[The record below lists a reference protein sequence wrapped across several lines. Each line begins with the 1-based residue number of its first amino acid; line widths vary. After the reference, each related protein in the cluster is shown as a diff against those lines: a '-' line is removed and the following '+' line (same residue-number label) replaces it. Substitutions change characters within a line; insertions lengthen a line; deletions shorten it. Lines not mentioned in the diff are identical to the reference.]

1 MTKRPPNMT
10 QQRPNVLILFTDM
23 QRADTIRAL
32 GNPHIRTPNLDRLV
46 NEGSAFTSCYS
57 PSPVCVPAR
66 CCMHYGLYPQK
77 TGLFDNGR
85 MLDDN
90 GASYPEVL
98 GRNGY
103 RTHAIGKCHF
113 TPDTRAL
120 RGFQSRQS
128 QEEVTSDP
136 ETDDYVAWLRDHRYD
151 YYEPH
156 GPRGQMYYIPQVS
169 SLPAEAHPSQW
180 IGTESVR
187 WIREAAGGAQ
197 PWCLFSSFIH
207 PHPPFALPKPWHKL
221 YRAADMPLP
230 LLPADSAHLHTWI
243 NRQQNRCKHRDR
255 GQDLNLL
262 RLIKAYYYGA
272 ISFVDYQVGRILR
285 TLEEIDALDNTLI
298 LFTSDHGE
306 HLGDFGCFG
315 KRSMH
320 DASARVPM
328 LARLPSRF
336 PPGRTCPTATSLC
349 DLFPTVLGAC
359 GLSPEGL
366 DLDGRDLAEIAATPE
381 PTRTV
386 YSQFAEGGKAIY
398 MAANTAWKYVYS
410 AGDHAEWL
418 FDRRSDPSE
427 TRNLARSPDGKD
439 PKRELKQRLLQH
451 LEATGRTEA
460 FTGRGRSLSWR
471 RHPRID
477 EAYLEDPD
485 AALMTQDYPSY
496 PTNLPG
502 YTDPKPEPA
511 PGSDVDSRE
520 KGNPR
525 QTP

>member
-1 MTKRPPNMT
+1 MREGKEKNMA

-23 QRADTIRAL
+23 QRADTVRAL
-32 GNPHIRTPNLDRLV
+32 GNPHIRTPSLDRLV
-46 NEGSAFTSCYS
+46 NEGTAFTSCYS

-77 TGLFDNGR
+77 TGLFDNGV
-85 MLDDN
+85 MPDDN
-90 GASYPEVL
+90 GASYPAIL
-98 GRNGY
+98 GRHGY

-113 TPDTRAL
+113 TPDDRAL

-136 ETDDYVAWLRDHRYD
+136 EADDYVAWLRDHGYD

-156 GPRGQMYYIPQVS
+156 GARGQMYYIPQIS
-169 SLPAEAHPSQW
+169 SLPAAAHPSQW

-187 WIREAAGGAQ
+187 WIRETASGAQ

-230 LLPADSAHLHTWI
+230 LLPADSAHVHTWV
-243 NRQQNRCKHRDR
+243 NRLQNRYKYRDR
-255 GQDLNLL
+255 GLDLNLL

-272 ISFVDYQVGRILR
+272 ISFVDFQVGRILR
-285 TLEEIDALDNTLI
+285 ALEEIEALDNTLI

-328 LARLPSRF
+328 LARMPSRF
-336 PPGRTCPTATSLC
+336 QAGRTCSTATSLC
-349 DLFPTVLGAC
+349 DLFPTLLGAC

-366 DLDGRDLAEIAATPE
+366 SLDGRDLAELAAKPE

-386 YSQFAEGGKAIY
+386 YSQYDEGDKAIY

-418 FDRRSDPSE
+418 FDRQSDPSE
-427 TRNLARSPDGKD
+427 TRNLAQSADANDAKL
-439 PKRELKQRLLQH
+439 ELKQHLLRR
-451 LEATGRTEA
+451 LEATCRIEA
-460 FTGRGRSLSWR
+460 FTRRGASLDWR
-471 RHPRID
+471 RCPRID
-477 EAYLEDPD
+477 ETYLDDPD
-485 AALMTQDYPSY
+485 AALLTQDYPSY

-502 YTDPKPEPA
+502 YTDTEPEPA
-511 PGSDVDSRE
+511 PEVCAASR
-520 KGNPR
+520 R
-525 QTP
+525 Q